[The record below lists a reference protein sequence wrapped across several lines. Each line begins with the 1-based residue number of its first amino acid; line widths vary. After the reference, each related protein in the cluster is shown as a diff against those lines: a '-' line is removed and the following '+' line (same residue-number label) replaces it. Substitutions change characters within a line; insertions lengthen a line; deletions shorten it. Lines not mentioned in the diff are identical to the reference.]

1 MQTPPEL
8 IFHDV
13 DRSPWVENYILERV
27 QRLERFA
34 DGITS
39 CRVSLTQDQASHQ
52 KGNRYTAMVE
62 VRMPPNHDLAA
73 KKAKHIHD
81 MQTQLPALIN
91 LAFGAIER
99 QLKKTAELRRGE
111 VKSAENGQPHGIVEK
126 LFDEGYG
133 FLRAVGDER
142 QVYFHRNSVLHGDF
156 DRLSVGT
163 EVRFTPQDGDDG
175 PQASSVQIVAKP
187 GQSSTSLGGR

>member
-1 MQTPPEL
+1 MQTAPEI

-13 DRSPWVENYILERV
+13 DRSAWVENYILERL
-27 QRLERFA
+27 QRLDKFA
-34 DGITS
+34 EGITS

-52 KGNRYTAMVE
+52 KGNRYSVLVE
-62 VRMPPNHDLAA
+62 VRTPPNHDLAA
-73 KKAKHIHD
+73 RKAKVIRD

-99 QLKKTAELRRGE
+99 QLKKTAALRRGE
-111 VKSAENGQPHGIVEK
+111 VKSQENGQPHGIVEK

-156 DRLSVGT
+156 ERLAVGT
-163 EVRFTPQDGDDG
+163 EVRFTPQDGDEG
-175 PQASSVQIVAKP
+175 PQASSVQIVSK
-187 GQSSTSLGGR
+187 S